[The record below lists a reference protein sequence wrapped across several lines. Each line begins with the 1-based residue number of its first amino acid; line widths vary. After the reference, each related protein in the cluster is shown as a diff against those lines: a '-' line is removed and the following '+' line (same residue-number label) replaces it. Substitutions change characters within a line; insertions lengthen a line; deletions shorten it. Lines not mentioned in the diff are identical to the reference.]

1 MADKYYLMKNNNID
15 ISVNVTGHNERDYLY
30 RTLNSLLQSINYVK
44 TSVKINI
51 ELNIGLDDADEQTK
65 QVAKD
70 FINKNK
76 ALTNLYV
83 NSFGDLSQNR
93 NFMFSKSKGT
103 YIAFCDGDDF
113 FSENY
118 FLDAYKE
125 AQKHKEPAAYA
136 AGWVIIFN
144 DQHGV
149 MHFRSTKSSTS
160 QDFILTNCY
169 GENPYPSQLFVHRK
183 IFEKYK
189 YKPLGNIY
197 AYEDWNWN
205 MTVLS
210 ANYNFYSLPSVIHF
224 YRNKPVGESLVKTQA
239 VRGLVLESTP
249 FLEPQNFK
257 NYRHE
262 YYQETMERSLVV
274 SKPVVVTPVISI
286 PTPPTEPV
294 HQKAIPRIG
303 KNILIKI
310 LRRKSKLYTFIALQY
325 RSTQLFFAPILH
337 LFRNNYLT
345 RRILPVQKNAF
356 KTLFSSAQESEKVV
370 EVVKEEKPVSKT
382 YLLNANY
389 KRIYSLGF
397 TKKHFELWKKLNKIE
412 PAIRYSSDD
421 LLNLKVQNGNYPG
434 ESKDYYFDFCNK
446 YDRHITD
453 VILLP
458 SLKSYK
464 NNAKISIRIKELSS
478 MGRKV
483 LVLGTENSDQRKTE
497 IKHIPNVIFL
507 ERSSDFSKLSEH
519 DFTNLVIR
527 LLQNWPI
534 KSLSVIDSRFGYSL
548 IDKYSE
554 ILHKKVKIIIYN
566 FIFTREGMSTNDSV
580 LPVGSVFDKTD
591 LFIVDNQKRKRDLTT
606 TYGIPDKK
614 IVTIS
619 EKSRTDA
626 YYKKIY
632 QK

>member
-1 MADKYYLMKNNNID
+1 MKNNNID
-15 ISVNVTGHNERDYLY
+15 ISVNVTGHHERDYLY
-30 RTLNSLLQSINYVK
+30 RTLNSLLQSINYAK
-44 TSVKINI
+44 TNGKINI
-51 ELNIGLDDADEQTK
+51 ELNIGLDNADEQTK
-65 QVAKD
+65 QLAKN
-70 FINKNK
+70 FLNKNK
-76 ALTNLYV
+76 ALTSLYV
-83 NSFGDLSQNR
+83 NSFSDLSLNR
-93 NFMFSKSKGT
+93 NFMISKSKGT

-125 AQKHKEPAAYA
+125 AQKHNEPAVYA

-160 QDFILTNCY
+160 RDFILTNCY

-189 YKPLGNIY
+189 YKPLGHIY

-205 MTVLS
+205 MTVLF

-224 YRNKPVGESLVKTQA
+224 YRNKPVSESLVKTQA
-239 VRGLVLESTP
+239 VRGLVIASTP

-257 NYRHE
+257 NFSHE
-262 YYQETMERSLVV
+262 YFQETMERSLVV
-274 SKPVVVTPVISI
+274 SEPVVVAPIISD
-286 PTPPTEPV
+286 PTPPPEPV
-294 HQKAIPRIG
+294 RQKAIPRIG
-303 KNILIKI
+303 KNILIKT
-310 LRRKSKLYTFIALQY
+310 LRRKNRLYTFIALQY
-325 RSTQLFFAPILH
+325 RSTQLFFAPIVH

-356 KTLFSSAQESEKVV
+356 RSLFSSAQEPEKVV
-370 EVVKEEKPVSKT
+370 EVIKEEKPVSKKF
-382 YLLNANY
+382 LLNANY
-389 KRIYSLGF
+389 KRIYDLGF

-421 LLNLKVQNGNYPG
+421 VLNLKIQNGNYPG

-446 YDRHITD
+446 YDRQITD

-458 SLKSYK
+458 NLKSYK
-464 NNAKISIRIKELSS
+464 NNAKIRGVIKELSS

-483 LVLGTENSDQRKTE
+483 LVLGTENSDQEKIE
-497 IKHIPNVIFL
+497 IKHLQDVIFL
-507 ERSSDFSKLSEH
+507 ERCSDFSKLSEH

-534 KSLSVIDSRFGYSL
+534 RSLSVIDSRFGYSL

-554 ILHKKVKIIIYN
+554 ILHKKVKTIIYN
-566 FIFTREGMSTNDSV
+566 FIFTRDDMLTHESIF
-580 LPVGSVFDKTD
+580 PVGSIFNKAD
-591 LFIVDNQKRKRDLTT
+591 LFIVDTEKRRRDLTT

-619 EKSRTDA
+619 EKSRTGS
-626 YYKKIY
+626 YNKKTH
-632 QK
+632 QL